1 MRARDLTHAHTRTQR
16 LLSLTHAPHLCR
28 YDQARVDLIIS
39 LLTSLLN
46 PQDQRRLLSDLT
58 TATSMPILP
67 LTPLTDEGG
76 PPTLASALKSFEVEL
91 GGTVKINS
99 LIERLKQSETCKD
112 DPRPNPTAQ
121 LVVDADV
128 ALLFILD
135 TYDASQSK
143 VCANEQQAS
152 NSPSLPR
159 HSLTHSPPPS
169 SPPNSSR
176 TR

>member
-1 MRARDLTHAHTRTQR
+1 M
-16 LLSLTHAPHLCR
+16 CR

-143 VCANEQQAS
+143 VRVKEQHASKQAS
-152 NSPSLPR
+152 NSTSLPR
-159 HSLTHSPPPS
+159 HSLTHSPPS
-169 SPPNSSR
+169 SPPNSSP